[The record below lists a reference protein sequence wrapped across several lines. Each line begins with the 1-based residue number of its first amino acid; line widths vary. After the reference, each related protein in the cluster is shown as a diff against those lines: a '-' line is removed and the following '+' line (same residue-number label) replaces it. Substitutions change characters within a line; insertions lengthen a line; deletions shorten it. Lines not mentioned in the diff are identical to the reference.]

1 MHTGMAEVCYCP
13 VSLVYFQ
20 FLLLET
26 LPPSLKLFYS
36 IDHIAEAQGHHNLHL
51 HQLAEVPHQP
61 HSSRPLS
68 RQHLTMSP
76 LCGFSNPFRDQT
88 LTKHPNCPSSFPKLT
103 LCSSSPN
110 LWKQTLTLP
119 SSQSAQT
126 GNHTSQTLK
135 YTSSTL
141 LWGSLLLF
149 YPSSHSHSLCFSL
162 SLAAL

>member
-103 LCSSSPN
+103 LCSQFTKPLEANSD
-110 LWKQTLTLP
+110 
-119 SSQSAQT
+119 
-126 GNHTSQTLK
+126 TSQQPICTDRQSHQSDSQVHIK
-135 YTSSTL
+135 YTPL
-141 LWGSLLLF
+141 GQ
-149 YPSSHSHSLCFSL
+149 PSPVLPQ
-162 SLAAL
+162 